1 MKNTKRLLINTL
13 TLAATSFLM
22 RTVGV
27 AFNVYLTGRL
37 GAAGIGLF
45 SLVTDV
51 YAMALTFSFAGLP
64 LASTRLTVEDS
75 GKNAGQ
81 GAWIMR
87 RCALYGLTVGCMML
101 AAVWFGAELIAKL
114 WLGDIRTASSLRILA
129 LSLPAASVGCAFSGY
144 FTARRTVL
152 KYAAVQIFEQ
162 AVKIAV
168 SVLMLR
174 FWAAKGAEYACDA
187 VALGITISQIS
198 SLLCAFLLYKST
210 KHQKAERKSARRASG
225 SAAHCAPGRRRIVR
239 ALGAADDRTP
249 ADSRGLS
256 QIGAECRWR
265 DDAVRSYS
273 RHGSAGYSLPRRH
286 YDGSC
291 KYARARICRVCG
303 ARE

>member
-1 MKNTKRLLINTL
+1 
-13 TLAATSFLM
+13 
-22 RTVGV
+22 
-27 AFNVYLTGRL
+27 
-37 GAAGIGLF
+37 
-45 SLVTDV
+45 
-51 YAMALTFSFAGLP
+51 
-64 LASTRLTVEDS
+64 
-75 GKNAGQ
+75 
-81 GAWIMR
+81 MR

-210 KHQKAERKSARRASG
+210 KHKSRKKKRPAG
-225 SAAHCAPGRRRIVR
+225 FGLCCALRS
-239 ALGAADDRTP
+239 RTP
-249 ADSRGLS
+249 PDR
-256 QIGAECRWR
+256 
-265 DDAVRSYS
+265 
-273 RHGSAGYSLPRRH
+273 
-286 YDGSC
+286 
-291 KYARARICRVCG
+291 ARARCC
-303 ARE
+303 

>member
-87 RCALYGLTVGCMML
+87 RCSLYGLTVGCMML

-114 WLGDIRTASSLRILA
+114 WARRHTHGVVASHTRAESPRGVGRLRVQRIFHGAAHSAQICGGADIRAGDKNSGLCSDASILGGKGRRICLRRGGARHNDIADKLA
-129 LSLPAASVGCAFSGY
+129 AMRLF
-144 FTARRTVL
+144 
-152 KYAAVQIFEQ
+152 
-162 AVKIAV
+162 
-168 SVLMLR
+168 
-174 FWAAKGAEYACDA
+174 
-187 VALGITISQIS
+187 ALQVNE
-198 SLLCAFLLYKST
+198 AP
-210 KHQKAERKSARRASG
+210 KAERKNARRASG

-256 QIGAECRWR
+256 QIGAERGRR
-265 DDAVRSYS
+265 DDALRSHS
-273 RHGSAGYSLPRRH
+273 RHGSAGYPLPRRH
-286 YDGSC
+286 NDSSREH
-291 KYARARICRVCG
+291 ARA
-303 ARE
+303 

>member
-101 AAVWFGAELIAKL
+101 AAVWFGA
-114 WLGDIRTASSLRILA
+114 
-129 LSLPAASVGCAFSGY
+129 
-144 FTARRTVL
+144 
-152 KYAAVQIFEQ
+152 
-162 AVKIAV
+162 
-168 SVLMLR
+168 
-174 FWAAKGAEYACDA
+174 
-187 VALGITISQIS
+187 
-198 SLLCAFLLYKST
+198 
-210 KHQKAERKSARRASG
+210 
-225 SAAHCAPGRRRIVR
+225 
-239 ALGAADDRTP
+239 
-249 ADSRGLS
+249 
-256 QIGAECRWR
+256 
-265 DDAVRSYS
+265 
-273 RHGSAGYSLPRRH
+273 
-286 YDGSC
+286 
-291 KYARARICRVCG
+291 
-303 ARE
+303 

>member
-198 SLLCAFLLYKST
+198 SLICAFCSTNQRST
-210 KHQKAERKSARRASG
+210 KSRKKKRPAG
-225 SAAHCAPGRRRIVR
+225 FVLCCALRS
-239 ALGAADDRTP
+239 RTP
-249 ADSRGLS
+249 PDR
-256 QIGAECRWR
+256 
-265 DDAVRSYS
+265 
-273 RHGSAGYSLPRRH
+273 
-286 YDGSC
+286 
-291 KYARARICRVCG
+291 ARARCC
-303 ARE
+303 

>member
-87 RCALYGLTVGCMML
+87 RCALYGLTVGCIML

-152 KYAAVQIFEQ
+152 KYAAVYILL
-162 AVKIAV
+162 
-168 SVLMLR
+168 LMLT
-174 FWAAKGAEYACDA
+174 GS
-187 VALGITISQIS
+187 ISVQDIIWFKNIFS
-198 SLLCAFLLYKST
+198 RGSKSEKRGLCA
-210 KHQKAERKSARRASG
+210 
-225 SAAHCAPGRRRIVR
+225 
-239 ALGAADDRTP
+239 
-249 ADSRGLS
+249 
-256 QIGAECRWR
+256 
-265 DDAVRSYS
+265 
-273 RHGSAGYSLPRRH
+273 
-286 YDGSC
+286 
-291 KYARARICRVCG
+291 ARINDRQ
-303 ARE
+303 RSLSH

>member
-81 GAWIMR
+81 GVWIMR

-162 AVKIAV
+162 AIKIAV

-210 KHQKAERKSARRASG
+210 KHQKPKEKTPG
-225 SAAHCAPGRRRIVR
+225 GFGLCCALRS
-239 ALGAADDRTP
+239 RTP
-249 ADSRGLS
+249 PDR
-256 QIGAECRWR
+256 
-265 DDAVRSYS
+265 
-273 RHGSAGYSLPRRH
+273 
-286 YDGSC
+286 
-291 KYARARICRVCG
+291 ARARCC
-303 ARE
+303 